1 MIDLSAYT
9 PIANVIVIVAAWKIA
24 ERFGQRLYTKD
35 EVQAVIATVME
46 ESTRGTMEWVE
57 NETRILDKT
66 TKQPIPN
73 CESCLVENPKRV
85 TEYIWRRLA
94 NHGIKYEDNKPKQ
107 WISSITQ

>member
-85 TEYIWRRLA
+85 THLAQTRQSRNKIRR
-94 NHGIKYEDNKPKQ
+94 Q
-107 WISSITQ
+107 